1 MLLAPTWDRTA
12 RQYEGGRFEPILS
25 GLTAGHALAEQVLTE
40 VSSGLARTRAQ
51 LTRNLQR
58 SLAAH
63 QQRLPSLDRT
73 VDQMIDAGMLV
84 EVADEGVRGPGAQV
98 DKAGSDSRATDAC
111 AFDGRHVGAR
121 PQGGY
126 GRTPDILRPPPS
138 LRSDERL
145 RAAHSGGLRGARGTQ
160 QSARGRTVHAPC
172 WHPNRSHG
180 AARAQGS
187 STTHRDQDGACRSR
201 LDPLWFLRGCR

>member
-40 VSSGLARTRAQ
+40 ISSGLARTRAQ

-84 EVADEGVRGPGAQV
+84 EVADEGVRGPAL
-98 DKAGSDSRATDAC
+98 KSTRL
-111 AFDGRHVGAR
+111 GRIAVRQMLA
-121 PQGGY
+121 
-126 GRTPDILRPPPS
+126 PS
-138 LRSDERL
+138 TVVTL
-145 RAAHSGGLRGARGTQ
+145 AHALRGDTAGRLTFFDLLLLCVQ
-160 QSARGRTVHAPC
+160 TSDCEPLIPADFEELEELSSAARGRTVHAPC
-172 WHPNRSHG
+172 WHPN
-180 AARAQGS
+180 
-187 STTHRDQDGACRSR
+187 
-201 LDPLWFLRGCR
+201 